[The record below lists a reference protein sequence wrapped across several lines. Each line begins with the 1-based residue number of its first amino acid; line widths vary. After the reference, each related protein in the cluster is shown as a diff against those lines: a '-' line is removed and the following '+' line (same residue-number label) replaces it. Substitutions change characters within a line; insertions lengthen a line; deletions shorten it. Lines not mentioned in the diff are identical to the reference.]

1 MYIYF
6 ISSDIFGENIH
17 KLIHSTEQQD
27 VVEMLKAHQLLYKAE
42 FNTEELTVDMEEES
56 YLEFLENIDCHKGVK
71 NFYRFEADME
81 EFTNLLEA
89 YCAFSN
95 KLNKIGT
102 DKSKSKFVTQT
113 DPTSSTPVHKSS
125 NPLSSNFL
133 QALNEHQKVTTGRAP
148 RSSSSYSMTTPF
160 ASVDLKD
167 SRVSYIYDDKADT
180 MLAKQVENGKHD
192 PKDIRDVDYNSVLE
206 KVHEMT
212 SEEWHKKSKEMNDK
226 VNEDGATANLVN
238 PDGADF
244 DDEEDEDES
253 EVMPRRALALV
264 NNILMD
270 KRIVYFEED
279 EVEWVDHPYFNE
291 FLLLNKFLVDN
302 DDLLLSIIMQKLEQY
317 ARKGKQ
323 LTNDSVSKLIN
334 KTVEFLDESDEES
347 DQKVGHG
354 VSNYRSTSMFFDVA
368 KSSMPNL
375 EIINQFMKNTCAHV
389 SGSKVLAKDLFN
401 KFSDYVY
408 ENGLTMMSNINKSTF
423 TKVLKKHFTYK
434 RYSSGMYWVDMR
446 IISDV
451 DNLLSKSSTNFFEAL
466 KTNSM
471 NSFPSTTDPSLD
483 KYVSK
488 TSPTTEKNNSNTE
501 KSSEEATTV

>member
-42 FNTEELTVDMEEES
+42 FRTEELTVEIEENS

-89 YCAFSN
+89 YCTFSN
-95 KLNKIGT
+95 KLNNIGT

-113 DPTSSTPVHKSS
+113 EPVSSVDEP
-125 NPLSSNFL
+125 NEFL
-133 QALNEHQKVTTGRAP
+133 QKFNIDLLQKLNKDQKATTGRAP
-148 RSSSSYSMTTPF
+148 RSSALYSMSTQF

-192 PKDIRDVDYNSVLE
+192 PEDIRDVDHNSVLE

-244 DDEEDEDES
+244 DDEEDEEES
-253 EVMPRRALALV
+253 ETTPRRTLALV

-270 KRIVYFEED
+270 KRIIYFEED

-334 KTVEFLDESDEES
+334 KTVEFLDENDEES
-347 DQKVGHG
+347 DQKVGQG
-354 VSNYRSTSMFFDVA
+354 VSNNGSTSMFFDVA

-375 EIINQFMKNTCAHV
+375 EIINQFMKNTCSHV

-408 ENGLTMMSNINKSTF
+408 ENGLTMMSNINKNTF

-434 RYSSGMYWVDMR
+434 RYSSGMHWVDMR
-446 IISDV
+446 IISHV
-451 DNLLSKSSTNFFEAL
+451 DDLLL
-466 KTNSM
+466 KKFN
-471 NSFPSTTDPSLD
+471 
-483 KYVSK
+483 K
-488 TSPTTEKNNSNTE
+488 
-501 KSSEEATTV
+501 